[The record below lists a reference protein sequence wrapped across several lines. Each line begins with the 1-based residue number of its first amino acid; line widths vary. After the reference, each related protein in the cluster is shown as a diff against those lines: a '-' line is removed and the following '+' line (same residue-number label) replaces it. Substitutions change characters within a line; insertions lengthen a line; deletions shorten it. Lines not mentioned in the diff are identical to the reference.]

1 MGLELSFSGENYT
14 VPQETTYQDF
24 KQALDTELKKSAEGF
39 VRIGYLLKVARDTEI
54 LKESGYASVTEF
66 AKAEYNLTPDM
77 VSRFMA
83 INDRYAVGGYS
94 DQLKEKYQKYGY
106 AKLTEL
112 LTLPAEIAEEIP
124 AELSRREIQQIKSE
138 YREEQKIS
146 DLEVYFEGK
155 RDPQEGSTCS
165 QVVRGYYKDH
175 PEDFLKICGV
185 IQGAEREEREVET
198 KEIIEEWAPSG
209 LQTIITRIPGK
220 GKVMMNIDT
229 AKTEVTITNMRT
241 QEKESTTQ
249 DGVAINVLM
258 LRNLAEDPKEAW
270 EKAFGEKFPELA
282 PVQEESKKPER
293 VKTPKKEKKY
303 VDSGGNTVIPAK
315 NPLGNEKKCPENEE
329 NAQKSAESAQN
340 HGENT
345 KTQPEPEKQGEK
357 VEISPENTGISPSE
371 ESQYF
376 NPDGTPAAVVP
387 DEVKTG
393 QIIGSGT
400 YKPLTEE
407 QKYNRQQN
415 KLDRESKE
423 RLREMEE
430 ANDLLPSERPPVV
443 HEIRIASIYYDDVI
457 TGKKTFELRKNDRG
471 YKVGQLLSMNEFT
484 EGRYTGRTVEAE
496 ITYMLEGF
504 AGLQEGYCI
513 LGIKVRQEVFGA
525 MNAPE

>member
-1 MGLELSFSGENYT
+1 
-14 VPQETTYQDF
+14 
-24 KQALDTELKKSAEGF
+24 
-39 VRIGYLLKVARDTEI
+39 
-54 LKESGYASVTEF
+54 
-66 AKAEYNLTPDM
+66 
-77 VSRFMA
+77 
-83 INDRYAVGGYS
+83 
-94 DQLKEKYQKYGY
+94 
-106 AKLTEL
+106 
-112 LTLPAEIAEEIP
+112 
-124 AELSRREIQQIKSE
+124 
-138 YREEQKIS
+138 
-146 DLEVYFEGK
+146 
-155 RDPQEGSTCS
+155 
-165 QVVRGYYKDH
+165 
-175 PEDFLKICGV
+175 
-185 IQGAEREEREVET
+185 
-198 KEIIEEWAPSG
+198 
-209 LQTIITRIPGK
+209 
-220 GKVMMNIDT
+220 
-229 AKTEVTITNMRT
+229 MRT

-315 NPLGNEKKCPENEE
+315 NPLGEEKSGDI
-329 NAQKSAESAQN
+329 AQNTGADTEN

-345 KTQPEPEKQGEK
+345 KNQPEPEKQGEK
-357 VEISPENTGISPSE
+357 VEISPENTGISPSDE
-371 ESQYF
+371 PQYF

-393 QIIGSGT
+393 QIIGSGVK
-400 YKPLTEE
+400 KPLTEE
-407 QKYNRQQN
+407 QKYNRQQS

-423 RLREMEE
+423 RLREIEE

-504 AGLQEGYCI
+504 TGLQEGYCI